1 MQGTGTVESVALKQL
16 MQTLQSPGES
26 QIGCD
31 KETLRGGEFCHISS
45 GPDPDLCRC
54 QTLSSLFHNDVDIN
68 SVRGLLLHHGCRQGR
83 ILMHVNSKAKVWLD
97 SDTNTTW

>member
-31 KETLRGGEFCHISS
+31 KETLWGGEFCHISS
-45 GPDPDLCRC
+45 GPDPGVCVDVKLFRVCFIMTSIS
-54 QTLSSLFHNDVDIN
+54 TLSGAFYCITAAD
-68 SVRGLLLHHGCRQGR
+68 RGEF
-83 ILMHVNSKAKVWLD
+83 
-97 SDTNTTW
+97 